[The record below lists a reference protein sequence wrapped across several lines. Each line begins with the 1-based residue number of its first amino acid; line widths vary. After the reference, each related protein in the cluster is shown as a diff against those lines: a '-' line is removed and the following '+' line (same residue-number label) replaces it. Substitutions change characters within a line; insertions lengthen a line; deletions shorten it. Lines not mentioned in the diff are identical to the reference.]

1 MKGETE
7 CGSSPAAHPP
17 GLCHYGEELLREPCH
32 WGRGRTLRDHLFQL
46 LHLADEETEGG
57 CGLPGITLLV
67 FGRAEDGAQVSRP
80 QAMVLSPN
88 QEASRSQVS
97 KKSPL

>member
-1 MKGETE
+1 MVPLLQHVPQA
-7 CGSSPAAHPP
+7 C
-17 GLCHYGEELLREPCH
+17 CHHREEFLRESFLL
-32 WGRGRTLRDHLFQL
+32 GTGRTLRDHLFQL

-57 CGLPGITLLV
+57 CGLLGKTLLV
-67 FGRAEDGAQVSRP
+67 SGRAKDGAQVSRP